1 MFTDPTGLSEDDI
14 GLTDTRSEEDNSGVE
29 LSGAEQGTNGS
40 SEAVESGSQAL
51 SKQQLLRAIRE
62 SMDDIKPKENIDE
75 VERDQLREAIR
86 ASLEERGQVPDTPP
100 STPELMMGNRQEA
113 LNERSR
119 PLGAIPKKATKTG
132 ARHPVSPKQEVD
144 PGLTLGPMN
153 LISPLR
159 WTAS

>member
-75 VERDQLREAIR
+75 VERDQL
-86 ASLEERGQVPDTPP
+86 
-100 STPELMMGNRQEA
+100 
-113 LNERSR
+113 
-119 PLGAIPKKATKTG
+119 K
-132 ARHPVSPKQEVD
+132 
-144 PGLTLGPMN
+144 
-153 LISPLR
+153 
-159 WTAS
+159 